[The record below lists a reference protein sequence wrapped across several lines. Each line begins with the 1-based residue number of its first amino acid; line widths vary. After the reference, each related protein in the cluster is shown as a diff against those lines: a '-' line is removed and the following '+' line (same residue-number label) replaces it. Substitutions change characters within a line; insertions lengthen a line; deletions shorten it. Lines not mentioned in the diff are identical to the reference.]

1 MAFNPGSRSRSQL
14 AQPMAEINTTP
25 MVDVM
30 LVLLVIFIITAPL
43 LNQAIPIDLP
53 RVASAPLETPP
64 ATIAVAIDA
73 DGVVRL
79 ERDPVALVELADAL
93 RARARE
99 HATPPEIHL
108 RADRATRYERVA
120 EVMASVRRAG
130 LDRIA
135 FVTEAP
141 SVEPDGG
148 SARAATRVAP
158 DASRAGAPAAVL
170 APAPADAPRVGA
182 ESPAMATP

>member
-1 MAFNPGSRSRSQL
+1 MAFNPGSRPTSHL
-14 AQPMAEINTTP
+14 AQPMVEINTTP
-25 MVDVM
+25 LVDVM

-53 RVASAPLETPP
+53 RVASAPLDTPP
-64 ATIAVAIDA
+64 ATIAVAIDP

-79 ERDPVALVELADAL
+79 ERDPVAIAELADAL
-93 RARARE
+93 RARALG

-120 EVMASVRRAG
+120 EVMASARRAG

-141 SVEPDGG
+141 PDEPGG
-148 SARAATRVAP
+148 AAARAAAAP
-158 DASRAGAPAAVL
+158 
-170 APAPADAPRVGA
+170 
-182 ESPAMATP
+182 